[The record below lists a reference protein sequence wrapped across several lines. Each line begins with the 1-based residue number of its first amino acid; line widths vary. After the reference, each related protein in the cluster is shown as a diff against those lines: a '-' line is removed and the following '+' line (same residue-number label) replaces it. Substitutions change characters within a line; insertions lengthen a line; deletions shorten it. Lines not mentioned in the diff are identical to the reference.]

1 MKKIVYF
8 LSCISLL
15 FTSTACDED
24 LLSLKD
30 ENKGAY
36 VATEKSPISTTLSND
51 ENFSEWIHVLNYSDN
66 YSVLNTL
73 YEGASMVKYTHFA
86 PNNEAMQQFYASKG
100 INGIE
105 ELGKAYASAL
115 VRTMTYRGDSLKL
128 TEKFTPSVN
137 VFTLNSAANEKLSLE
152 VDIEQP
158 GFLMVNVSGSE
169 SVHVERNYITCTNG
183 FIYETSGV
191 LSPLVETLYDRIVA
205 NGKST
210 IMIEALNATGYQKDL
225 SIVADTTYTLGKRTI
240 TPRAYTFMNVEDET
254 FAKVGIHNLA
264 ELKTALVN
272 RTSDASVG
280 QDSLLKQYVEYHLF
294 QGSYSRKDLLETNG
308 SDTVRIWETMAKNQ
322 ILLLSKA
329 IVSIEQK
336 DSVTNDTTFISYLNT
351 EDIEGQAITIEGAN
365 VMAKNGYLHAL
376 SGWLPVYEPK
386 PTTVVWDLT
395 DYAEVRNE
403 ALRLEKPFQPT
414 ASSTNESVVGV
425 KDLSCYT
432 VEVGPD
438 GVGSNEYPAL
448 AYVTCKSNLENCL
461 HHDRLV
467 INVGYMGNV
476 SMKTPTLAKGK
487 YRVSIDVA
495 YLTTQSDIK
504 SQKNCKGGIMR
515 LSVDG
520 ENEIHTTPYTSITS
534 SKPGVYTAE
543 LYDEIEF
550 TETNSHTFKFLIL
563 DPAASSSSKFCLQFD
578 AITFTPIE

>member
-8 LSCISLL
+8 LSSISLL
-15 FTSTACDED
+15 SALTACDSD
-24 LLSLKD
+24 LLSFKD
-30 ENKGAY
+30 ENEGAFIS
-36 VATEKSPISTTLSND
+36 TEMAPISTTLSND
-51 ENFSEWIHVLNYSDN
+51 ENFSEWINVLNYSEN

-86 PNNEAMQQFYASKG
+86 PNNEALQQFYASKG
-100 INGIE
+100 VSGIE
-105 ELGKAYASAL
+105 ELGKDYASAM

-128 TEKFTPSVN
+128 TEKFTPSVS
-137 VFTLNSAANEKLSLE
+137 VFPLNSAANEELLIE
-152 VDIEQP
+152 VDVEQP
-158 GFLMVNVSGSE
+158 GFLLTNVSGSKP
-169 SVHVERNYITCTNG
+169 VHVARNYVACTNG
-183 FIYETSGV
+183 FVYEASGV
-191 LSPLVETLYDRIVA
+191 LSPLVETLYDRVVA
-205 NGKST
+205 NGKSS
-210 IMIEALNATGYQKDL
+210 IMTEALKATGYDKDL
-225 SIVADTTYTLGKRTI
+225 SIVADTTYTLGKRII
-240 TPRAYTFMNVEDET
+240 TPRAYTFLNVEDGT
-254 FAKVGIHNLA
+254 YAQAGIHNLA
-264 ELKTALVN
+264 ELKAALAD
-272 RTSDASVG
+272 RASDASVG

-294 QGSYSRKDLLETNG
+294 NGTYSRENLLETNG
-308 SDTVRIWETMAKNQ
+308 SDTVRIWQTMAKNQ

-351 EDIEGQAITIEGAN
+351 EDIEGQAITIEGAD
-365 VMAKNGYLHAL
+365 VMAKNGYLHTL
-376 SGWLPVYEPK
+376 SGWLPIYEPK

-395 DYAEVRNE
+395 DYPDVRNE
-403 ALRLEKPFQPT
+403 ALRLDKPFQPT
-414 ASSTNESVVGV
+414 ASATNESVVGV
-425 KDLSCYT
+425 KDLACYT

-438 GVGSNEYPAL
+438 GVGTGEYPAL
-448 AYVTCKSNLENCL
+448 AYVTCKSNLESCL

-504 SQKNCKGGIMR
+504 GQKNCKGGIMR
-515 LSVDG
+515 VSVDG
-520 ENEIHTTPYTSITS
+520 ENENLTTPYTTISS